1 MNPREMQ
8 NAIAG
13 LRWVLGLVVLGESAH
28 FALSASSARQ
38 VSHFGLPQWFPVLLG
53 GIEML
58 AAILFLMPVARRTG
72 GYALLLIFAVA
83 AAIHARTG
91 GENLPGAG
99 AGASGGGRIFLRRAD
114 RGGVGGV
121 GRAGCGF

>member
-1 MNPREMQ
+1 MQ

-83 AAIHARTG
+83 AAIHVLHGEFDVGYLLIYGTAVVVCTSRQNNGSVGARH
-91 GENLPGAG
+91 
-99 AGASGGGRIFLRRAD
+99 D
-114 RGGVGGV
+114 R
-121 GRAGCGF
+121 